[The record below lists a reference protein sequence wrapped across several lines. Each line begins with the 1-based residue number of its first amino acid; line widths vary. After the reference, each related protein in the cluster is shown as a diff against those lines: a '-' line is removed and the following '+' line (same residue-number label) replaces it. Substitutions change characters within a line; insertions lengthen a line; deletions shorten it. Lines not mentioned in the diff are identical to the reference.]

1 MTSIAGCIAVGGT
14 DRGRKRARN
23 EDSFVVQPEHGIA
36 VVADG
41 MGGHPGGDVASRI
54 AARACAE
61 ALLDLRP
68 SANATLEDRERAMRT
83 SVLRAH
89 EAVLAQSQEEPSLA
103 GMGTTTTCI
112 ALDAVTKRYTIGN
125 VGDSRTYLRRHGE
138 LEQLTRDDTWLQER
152 IEAGQTRR
160 EDAAGHP
167 EGHLLTQCLGLAQT
181 PTPRVVDGQARQRD
195 VFLLCS
201 DGLMACLSDAE
212 IDALLERSLDGT
224 VSGAERTV
232 EALIGAAN
240 AAGGF
245 DNITVALLLVP

>member
-1 MTSIAGCIAVGGT
+1 MTSITACVAVGGT

-23 EDSFVVQPEHGIA
+23 EDSFVVLPEHGLA

-54 AARACAE
+54 AARACAD
-61 ALLDLRP
+61 ALQDLRP
-68 SANATLEDRERAMRT
+68 SANATLEDRERAMGA
-83 SVLRAH
+83 SVLLAH
-89 EAVLAQSQEEPSLA
+89 EAVLAHSREHPSLA

-112 ALDAVTKRYTIGN
+112 ALDAATKRYTIGN
-125 VGDSRTYLRRHGE
+125 VGDSRTYLRRQGG

-152 IEAGQTRR
+152 IDAGRIRR
-160 EDAAGHP
+160 EDAPGHP
-167 EGHLLTQCLGLAQT
+167 EGHLLTQCVGLAQT
-181 PTPRVVDGQARQRD
+181 PTPRVVDGQARPED

-212 IDALLERSLDGT
+212 IAEVLDRVLDGSAT
-224 VSGAERTV
+224 GAERAV

-240 AAGGF
+240 VAGGF
-245 DNITVALLLVP
+245 DNITVVLLLVP